1 MANHPISLSVVL
13 TGLISKPEDASV
25 FLLFLLAANRLVR
38 VEIPADSKPKNAA
51 SVFAGIYKRINR
63 IVGCNVPSPCIKHV
77 GHKSRQS
84 QRFVKQLLANANVA
98 VMYGLGSE
106 LLEILRSSQDILCL
120 NCHSLS
126 REKVQRGTD
135 VKCPSTIGEG
145 DFLPVATRFC
155 EEHIGC
161 HIHIHPP

>member
-51 SVFAGIYKRINR
+51 SIFAGIYKRINR
-63 IVGCNVPSPCIKHV
+63 IIGCYVPFSSIKHV

-84 QRFVKQLLANANVA
+84 QRFIKQLLSDADIA

-106 LLEILRSSQDILCL
+106 LLEILRRSQEILGL
-120 NCHSLS
+120 NCHPLYWK
-126 REKVQRGTD
+126 KVQ
-135 VKCPSTIGEG
+135 
-145 DFLPVATRFC
+145 
-155 EEHIGC
+155 
-161 HIHIHPP
+161 